1 MAETYHIVTSPSSPC
16 PGEFIGESCLTLQ
29 QYAASPSQDSNVTL
43 VMESGTHRIQGTS
56 EAVLATRVDYFIML
70 AGHGH
75 KDAARIVFYDPRSI
89 YYYYYHF
96 TINYALTIHISKIHF
111 SSSTGF
117 TLGIEI
123 ENVQQ
128 LFIEDCTFQGV
139 QVYLSQ
145 VTNAVIL
152 QTCFYNG
159 SGLNA
164 HSSTVNIT
172 RCTFR
177 NNMQAVYFYSYSSSY
192 NNALSISESTFINN
206 TYTSTYRGGAAMYVR
221 VPRYSRVLI
230 NTSIFVNNT
239 AVTRGGALSLY
250 LTGNTNSAPMYIIG
264 CVFVNNTAVTGEGGV
279 LYLAGNSNS
288 APIIILLYITGSTF
302 IYNSANSSNCGAIS
316 VQDTNSIS
324 ITDSNFYYNRAN
336 GDGGVACIRSANINI
351 SKSTFVQNIAIGNG
365 GTLLSDESNMHISTT
380 LFKNNRAGQDGG
392 TLATYVYPSTYTI
405 IQSTFTDN
413 YAEDDGGAMFIG
425 CAESILRVEL
435 STFSN
440 NHATDRGGA
449 ITLYGSR
456 VDMITT
462 NVYNNIADLGNSM
475 CTCSSEVN
483 ISFSAG
489 QRDTTQPE
497 CTNYD
502 TNIDYH
508 NLPLVQEQGYPD
520 IIHLSTVNLETT
532 CSRSTDNSLYGEL
545 RRASA
550 TAYTAVTISVTV
562 ALAVILYVVISK
574 AFQYRAT
581 RLSRATSDGTPPA
594 DDQGDP
600 LYDEAQVDYKSS
612 KTDTKD
618 IEMMPNVVYGKYT
631 CN

>member
-16 PGEFIGESCLTLQ
+16 AGEFIGEPCLTLQ

-43 VMESGTHRIQGTS
+43 VIESGTHRLQGTS
-56 EAVLATRVDYFIML
+56 EAVLATRVDYFTML
-70 AGHGH
+70 AGHDH
-75 KDAARIVFYDPRSI
+75 KDDAHVVFYDPRSI
-89 YYYYYHF
+89 YYYYYRF
-96 TINYALTIHISKIHF
+96 TINYALIVHISKIHF
-111 SSSTGF
+111 SSSTGY
-117 TLGIEI
+117 TLRIRIED
-123 ENVQQ
+123 VQQ
-128 LFIEDCTFQGV
+128 LFIEDCTFRGFR
-139 QVYLSQ
+139 VYLSQ

-159 SGLNA
+159 SRLNSY
-164 HSSTVNIT
+164 SSTINIT
-172 RCTFR
+172 RCIFR
-177 NNMQAVYFYSYSSSY
+177 NNMQAVALYSFST
-192 NNALSISESTFINN
+192 LTISESTFINN
-206 TYTSTYRGGAAMYVR
+206 SYTSAYRGGAAMYIS

-239 AVTRGGALSLY
+239 AVTQEGGALY
-250 LTGNTNSAPMYIIG
+250 LTGYFN
-264 CVFVNNTAVTGEGGV
+264 
-279 LYLAGNSNS
+279 AG
-288 APIIILLYITGSTF
+288 PIHITGCTF
-302 IYNSANSSNCGAIS
+302 IYNSATSSNCGAIS
-316 VQDTNSIS
+316 AQDININ
-324 ITDSNFYYNRAN
+324 IKDSNFYYNRAN

-351 SKSTFVQNIAIGNG
+351 SISTFVQNIAAGNG
-365 GTLLSDESNMHISTT
+365 GVLLLDESNMHISST
-380 LFKNNRAGQDGG
+380 LFKNNRGGQDGG
-392 TLATYVYPSTYTI
+392 ALATYVYPSNYTI

-413 YAEDDGGAMFIG
+413 HAEDDGGAVFIG

-462 NVYNNIADLGNSM
+462 NVYDNKANLGNSM

-483 ISFSAG
+483 TSFSTG
-489 QRDTTQPE
+489 QSDTTQPE

-502 TNIDYH
+502 TNINYH
-508 NLPLVQEQGYPD
+508 DLPLIQEHD
-520 IIHLSTVNLETT
+520 IIHLSTEILETT
-532 CSRSTDNSLYGEL
+532 CSHSKENSLYGEL
-545 RRASA
+545 QRASA
-550 TAYTAVTISVTV
+550 TAYAAVTVSITV
-562 ALAVILYVVISK
+562 ALAVVLYVIITK

-581 RLSRATSDGTPPA
+581 RLSRVTSDGAPPA

-600 LYDEAQVDYKSS
+600 LYDEARIDYASS

-618 IEMMPNVVYGKYT
+618 IEMMPNVVYGKHSVT